1 MTFTYTRN
9 RKRNKTLFDV
19 TIEKVEFQTTRKEFE
34 EILPWLFSIVETS
47 KE

>member
-1 MTFTYTRN
+1 MTLPQILTPN

-34 EILPWLFSIVETS
+34 EILPWLFFH
-47 KE
+47 